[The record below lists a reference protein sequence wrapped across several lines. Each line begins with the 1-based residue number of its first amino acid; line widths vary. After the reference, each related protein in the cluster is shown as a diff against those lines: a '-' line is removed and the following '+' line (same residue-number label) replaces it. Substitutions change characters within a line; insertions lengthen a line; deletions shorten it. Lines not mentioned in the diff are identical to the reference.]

1 MAGGGWE
8 AFAPARAQAEAAL
21 GPRLQIL
28 GPVPPARAA
37 ALEAQ
42 AGVLVS
48 IGNAAANQV
57 PSKLF
62 EYAAAGKP
70 VLHLSAGENDAA
82 LPYLARWPLALCV
95 PPGEPARQAALVRP
109 WLEQTAGKVLP
120 FAQAAACFPEFT
132 PEAVAQDFLR
142 GLGG

>member
-1 MAGGGWE
+1 M
-8 AFAPARAQAEAAL
+8 PPRANRCCTF
-21 GPRLQIL
+21 P
-28 GPVPPARAA
+28 
-37 ALEAQ
+37 
-42 AGVLVS
+42 
-48 IGNAAANQV
+48 
-57 PSKLF
+57 
-62 EYAAAGKP
+62 
-70 VLHLSAGENDAA
+70 AGENDAA

-109 WLEQTAGKVLP
+109 WLEQAAGKVLP